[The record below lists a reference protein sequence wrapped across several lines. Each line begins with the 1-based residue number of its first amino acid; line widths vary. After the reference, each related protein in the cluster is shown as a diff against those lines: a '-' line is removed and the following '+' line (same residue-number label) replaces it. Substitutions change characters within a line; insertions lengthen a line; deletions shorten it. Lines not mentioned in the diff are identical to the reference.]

1 LREVPRGLKPARE
14 SSDPARVPRQVRS
27 EAQAFVGQPMTRGVV
42 MKVVRSFGS
51 EWGRVRVA
59 GTGLECFF
67 NRSSLVR
74 PRDFEVLA
82 LGQEVKFVEEP
93 DRVNGT
99 HATRMTIIN
108 AVVADAKGIAK

>member
-1 LREVPRGLKPARE
+1 
-14 SSDPARVPRQVRS
+14 
-27 EAQAFVGQPMTRGVV
+27 MTRGVV
-42 MKVVRSFGS
+42 MKVVRSYGS

-59 GTGLECFF
+59 GLGHECFF

-74 PRDFEVLA
+74 PADFDSLT

-99 HATRMTIIN
+99 HATRMTI
-108 AVVADAKGIAK
+108 VAAGARDAKAAKR

>member
-1 LREVPRGLKPARE
+1 M
-14 SSDPARVPRQVRS
+14 SN
-27 EAQAFVGQPMTRGVV
+27 GVV
-42 MKVVRSFGS
+42 MKVVRSYGS

-59 GTGLECFF
+59 GLGHECFF

-74 PRDFEVLA
+74 PAEFDSLA

-99 HATRMTIIN
+99 HATRMTI
-108 AVVADAKGIAK
+108 VVAGVRAAKGIKK

>member
-1 LREVPRGLKPARE
+1 
-14 SSDPARVPRQVRS
+14 
-27 EAQAFVGQPMTRGVV
+27 MTKGVV

-59 GTGLECFF
+59 GTGQDCFF

-74 PRDFEVLA
+74 PKEFEDLA

-99 HATRMTIIN
+99 RATKMSIIKV
-108 AVVADAKGIAK
+108 ALADAVGSES